1 MARNI
6 GPEML
11 ARLDA
16 RRDTM
21 TDTEYAARR
30 IEIEELIRKGKAVEY
45 SRLDNLA
52 KTGIVL
58 LTFVVAL
65 MVMGGLA
72 SAGSVAAGWIAG
84 LALIVGGFWL
94 ANSYGK

>member
-21 TDTEYAARR
+21 TDNEYAARR
-30 IEIEELIRKGKAVEY
+30 IEIEELIRKGKAVEF
-45 SRLDNLA
+45 SRVDNFA
-52 KTGIVL
+52 KIGIVL
-58 LTFVVAL
+58 VAMVAGIVV
-65 MVMGGLA
+65 MTGLA
-72 SAGSVAAGWIAG
+72 QGGSMAAAWIAG
-84 LALIVGGFWL
+84 IVIIGGGIWVARNF
-94 ANSYGK
+94 GR

>member
-30 IEIEELIRKGKAVEY
+30 IEIEELIRKGKAVEVGP
-45 SRLDNLA
+45 LA
-52 KTGIVL
+52 RAAQWALVVVGFAGGLLVATSAGEPLLALALVIGCIVL
-58 LTFVVAL
+58 AR
-65 MVMGGLA
+65 
-72 SAGSVAAGWIAG
+72 WIG
-84 LALIVGGFWL
+84 RP
-94 ANSYGK
+94 